1 LEGNRYIFSSNNS
14 DGDGDS
20 SEEEHL
26 KVRKQETFLEREVQP
41 GDTLQ
46 TLALQFNCPV
56 SIIGFNWPVSING
69 RMFSKCLAQIT
80 SA

>member
-1 LEGNRYIFSSNNS
+1 LEGNRYIFSSFNN

-20 SEEEHL
+20 SDEEHM
-26 KVRKQETFLEREVQP
+26 KMFNQETFLEREVQP

-56 SIIGFNWPVSING
+56 SIS
-69 RMFSKCLAQIT
+69 
-80 SA
+80 